1 MDAWDQNNL
10 SNCVKYSNNT
20 NSAAVCCP
28 YCDDAYLHHNDVAI
42 YNRAGE
48 DSYHGL
54 AIHAKFDSVT
64 INDDMAGNPSGR
76 RNGLMIHFECENC
89 SRTSKLA
96 LYQHK
101 GVTYLHWVR

>member
-1 MDAWDQNNL
+1 MDAMSQNSL
-10 SNCVKYSNNT
+10 SNYVKYADN
-20 NSAAVCCP
+20 AAVRCL
-28 YCDDAYLHHNDVAI
+28 YCDDDYLHHNDVAI

-48 DSYHGL
+48 DSNHGL
-54 AIHAKFDSVT
+54 AIYAKSDSVT